1 MPQNKYNTMITIP
14 NNHNSLPFDSSTIFP
29 NQPQPLQMN
38 HSFGPNGL
46 LSNQVFGVNT
56 WSNLNSYEAFPCE
69 SSSSNMR
76 HNNADV
82 SDKNAHEMGTNNQ
95 VMNTVTP
102 ENTVTK
108 KTSKDRNLDFMK
120 SQWTPEE
127 DSLLVQL
134 VEKYGLKK
142 WAHIAR
148 ILSGRVGKQCRERWY
163 NYLKPDIK
171 REIWTED
178 EDKILI
184 NSHMKFGN
192 KWSEIAK
199 TIPGRTENSIKN
211 HWNATRR
218 RHISNYRFNKNTQS
232 TLLYDYIKSLNL
244 DNLVD
249 HGSSTSSSSTAPA
262 AEFDFSNEEIPTAA
276 EPPLIT
282 THQEDS
288 FLPLDDQQLMLE
300 LGGGNDGLVPEF
312 DFSNEEIPDLG
323 CIDEMFQDDYNLES
337 LLDGFH

>member
-1 MPQNKYNTMITIP
+1 N
-14 NNHNSLPFDSSTIFP
+14 
-29 NQPQPLQMN
+29 
-38 HSFGPNGL
+38 
-46 LSNQVFGVNT
+46 
-56 WSNLNSYEAFPCE
+56 
-69 SSSSNMR
+69 
-76 HNNADV
+76 
-82 SDKNAHEMGTNNQ
+82 
-95 VMNTVTP
+95 
-102 ENTVTK
+102 
-108 KTSKDRNLDFMK
+108 
-120 SQWTPEE
+120 
-127 DSLLVQL
+127 SLLVQL

-262 AEFDFSNEEIPTAA
+262 VTFSVTTIPTAA
-276 EPPLIT
+276 PEVPP
-282 THQEDS
+282 
-288 FLPLDDQQLMLE
+288 DQQLMLE

>member
-1 MPQNKYNTMITIP
+1 
-14 NNHNSLPFDSSTIFP
+14 
-29 NQPQPLQMN
+29 
-38 HSFGPNGL
+38 
-46 LSNQVFGVNT
+46 
-56 WSNLNSYEAFPCE
+56 
-69 SSSSNMR
+69 
-76 HNNADV
+76 
-82 SDKNAHEMGTNNQ
+82 
-95 VMNTVTP
+95 
-102 ENTVTK
+102 
-108 KTSKDRNLDFMK
+108 
-120 SQWTPEE
+120 
-127 DSLLVQL
+127 
-134 VEKYGLKK
+134 
-142 WAHIAR
+142 
-148 ILSGRVGKQCRERWY
+148 
-163 NYLKPDIK
+163 
-171 REIWTED
+171 
-178 EDKILI
+178 
-184 NSHMKFGN
+184 MKFGN

-262 AEFDFSNEEIPTAA
+262 VTFSVTTIPTAAPEVPPLITTSLPLDQQPMSELGGGIDSLVPGFFDFSNEEIPITAAVPEPPLITTHQEDSFLPLDDQQLMLVLGGGNDGLVPEFDFSNEEIPTAAVPEPPLITTHQEDSFLPLDDQQLMLELGGGNDGLVAEFDFSNEEIPTAA